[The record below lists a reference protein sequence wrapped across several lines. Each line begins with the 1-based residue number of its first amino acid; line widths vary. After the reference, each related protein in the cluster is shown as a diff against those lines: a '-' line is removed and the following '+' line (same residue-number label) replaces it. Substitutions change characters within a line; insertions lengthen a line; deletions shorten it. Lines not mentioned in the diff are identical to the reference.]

1 MDPDR
6 FPTSVCVL
14 MVCLLGTTRL
24 SSVGHCAC
32 PEIPRRNFTLQP
44 EAGNCFNVSYRYRYT
59 CIPGYVRRAGT
70 SNLIKC
76 SNHLQWTTTKV
87 PLECIRTTTSH
98 PTGRTTT
105 ETTSSANMEQS
116 TSGTENTTT
125 VVSYETQNSTY
136 SPSNHS
142 IENSSIKATHTETYT
157 AADAKAIGVSLSVVI
172 LLVSMSGII
181 FVLYRRRKRQS
192 PPQETEEMERMNN
205 PSVL

>member
-87 PLECIRTTTSH
+87 PLECIPHPDSTSHIPGTTTSH

-116 TSGTENTTT
+116 TS
-125 VVSYETQNSTY
+125 
-136 SPSNHS
+136 
-142 IENSSIKATHTETYT
+142 
-157 AADAKAIGVSLSVVI
+157 ADAKAIGVSLSVVI